1 VLTRRLS
8 LPATLLALAA
18 LFAGLLVG
26 APRAEATSTLLCKGF
41 AACAKAGYSNFGYS
55 AVYKQMWWRMY
66 AGHNCTNYVAYRM
79 VKSGMSATRPW
90 SGSGDARNWGVVFA
104 SKTNQTPKV
113 GSIAWWS
120 SNHVAYVQ
128 QVIDANTIVVS
139 EDHWGG
145 DFDWR
150 KIVRA
155 GGGWPTGFIHLRDER
170 LTATAAPRIT
180 GAPKVDA
187 PLAATP
193 GSWNLPGAT
202 YSYQWRANGVAI
214 TGATR
219 STYTPTAAQV
229 GATFTVRVRATRY
242 GYRAG
247 ASVSTASAAAAPGTM
262 TATAAPTVTGVPKVG
277 GVLTVTG
284 GSFTPA
290 ASSSSIAW
298 LADGVPI
305 AGATTATLK
314 LGAAHLDRRITAV
327 VTGRRAGYTNAVS
340 ASAPTAPIGPEKLTM
355 TSEPTLTDAPHV
367 GRPLTVTP
375 GVVGPA
381 GVTTK
386 YRWFRDG
393 TRIRGAKAQTYTPT
407 TKDLGSRLS
416 VRVIYAKPG
425 YTSIG
430 RMLQLSA
437 PVRTYPRIRA
447 RSLTHRTVTVTLS
460 AEGVR
465 YTRGKVTLVNA
476 RGERRTRVLERGAT
490 TFRASWIRAGA
501 RTFTVIY
508 QGSRLVEGKTTV
520 RRITVK

>member
-18 LFAGLLVG
+18 LLAGLLVG

-79 VKSGMSATRPW
+79 VKNGMSTTRPW

-104 SKTNQTPKV
+104 SKTNQKPKV

-128 QVIDANTIVVS
+128 QVIDADTIVVS

-150 KIVRA
+150 MIRRA
-155 GGGWPTGFIHLRDER
+155 GGGWPTGFIHLKDER

-180 GAPKVDA
+180 GAPKVDT
-187 PLAATP
+187 PLAATS
-193 GSWNLPGAT
+193 GSWNLPGAA

-219 STYTPTAAQV
+219 PTYTPTAAQV
-229 GATFTVRVRATRY
+229 GATFTVRVKATRY

-247 ASVSTASAAAAPGTM
+247 SSVSTASAATAPGTM
-262 TATAAPTVTGVPKVG
+262 KATSAPTVTGLAKVG

-305 AGATTATLK
+305 AGATTPTLK
-314 LGAAHLDRRITAV
+314 LGAVHLDRRITAV
-327 VTGRRAGYTNAVS
+327 VTGRRAGYTGAVA
-340 ASAPTAPIGPEKLTM
+340 ASAPTAPVGPEKLTM
-355 TSEPTLTDAPHV
+355 SSEPTLTGAPHV
-367 GRPLTVTP
+367 GEPLTVAP

-381 GVTTK
+381 GVSTTYK
-386 YRWFRDG
+386 WFRDG
-393 TRIRGAKAQTYTPT
+393 KRIRGARAASYTPT
-407 TKDLGSRLS
+407 TKDLGGRLS
-416 VRVIYAKPG
+416 VRVVYAKPG

-430 RMLQLSA
+430 RMLQLAA

-447 RSLTHRTVTVTLS
+447 RSRTHRTITVTLS

-465 YTRGKVTLVNA
+465 YTRGKVTLINE
-476 RGERRTRVLERGAT
+476 RGKRRTRVLERGAT
-490 TFRASWIRAGA
+490 TFRAYWIRAGE

-508 QGSRLVEGKTTV
+508 QGSRLVERKSTV
-520 RRITVK
+520 RVITVK